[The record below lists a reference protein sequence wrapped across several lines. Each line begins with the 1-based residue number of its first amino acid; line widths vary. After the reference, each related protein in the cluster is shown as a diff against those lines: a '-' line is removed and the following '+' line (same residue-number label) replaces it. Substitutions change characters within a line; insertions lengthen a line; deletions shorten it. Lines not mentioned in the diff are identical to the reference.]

1 MKGTLSRLTRYKAF
15 NKMVISYF
23 VLILISVSLL
33 SGVLFSLFSA
43 RVIKEINRN
52 ARLLEPGYPR
62 LRKIHRCSRRRRT
75 HRFHT
80 DLSKLNIGVER
91 S

>member
-1 MKGTLSRLTRYKAF
+1 
-15 NKMVISYF
+15 MVISYF

-33 SGVLFSLFSA
+33 SGVQFCLFSA
-43 RVIKEINRN
+43 SIIKEIDHN

-62 LRKIHRCSRRRRT
+62 LRKIHLCSRRRRT
-75 HRFHT
+75 HRFRT

-91 S
+91 P